1 MIFGRKDNK
10 SSSERVEQKIR
21 KAVDFELT
29 IADMAKRSE
38 RRAWRVAGASLLM
51 SFSLAAGLFYVIP
64 HMEKREPYLV
74 MADARSGTASLV
86 RLWGGGE
93 YGRITANRAVNNSNI
108 SQYVTARESY
118 GGGRIAERDFRV
130 VHTMSSPSVLK
141 GYRAERSRENPEGP
155 YMLYRD
161 NYNIRIRISTVT
173 MMDALPGRPPEGAVV
188 RFQRILYEVASGNQR
203 VLDNKV
209 ATIEFKYSPEIRFS
223 RPEDDVVNP
232 LRFQVTNYRVDSDR
246 SLPAP
251 ELPIAPAHSAGGSQ
265 ELLPEENP
273 NIGQI
278 EESLQGFVHPANK
291 LQPQPQSQGEQ

>member
-1 MIFGRKDNK
+1 MILRKKDNRTA
-10 SSSERVEQKIR
+10 SEKVEQKVR

-29 IADMAKRSE
+29 IADMARRSE
-38 RRAWRVAGASLLM
+38 KRAWWVAGASLLM

-86 RLWGGGE
+86 RLWEGGE
-93 YGRITANRAVNNSNI
+93 YGRITANKAINNSNI

-141 GYRAERSRENPEGP
+141 EYRVERSRENPEGP

-161 NYNIRIRISTVT
+161 RYNVRVRISTIT
-173 MMDALPGRPPEGAVV
+173 MMDAPPGKPPGGAVV
-188 RFQRILYEVASGNQR
+188 RFQRILYEVASGSQQ
-203 VLDNKV
+203 VLDNKI
-209 ATIEFKYSPEIRFS
+209 ATIDFKYSPEIRFS

-232 LRFQVTNYRVDSDR
+232 LRFQVTNYRVDNDR

-251 ELPIAPAHSAGGSQ
+251 ELPVAPARPVSEVQG
-265 ELLPEENP
+265 LVPEDNSD
-273 NIGQI
+273 IGHVDEVGQDAARPVI
-278 EESLQGFVHPANK
+278 QS
-291 LQPQPQSQGEQ
+291 QSQGEQQ